1 VVLCLAVFKA
11 NAIANLSSKA
21 ILSHPSNPFMF
32 LMGKLMGYMLKYS
45 RNNNLFFILCYIK
58 SRETKKPKI
67 YQRCSFE
74 SVFTYIYQ
82 ESSSQTTKIC
92 SVRFFRYKSLYS
104 LHSETTKVCTVRFFI
119 AKFCTVRFL
128 RLQIFVVSTN

>member
-45 RNNNLFFILCYIK
+45 RNNNLFLFCVYQA
-58 SRETKKPKI
+58 EGDKKAENLPKMLI
-67 YQRCSFE
+67 
-74 SVFTYIYQ
+74 
-82 ESSSQTTKIC
+82 
-92 SVRFFRYKSLYS
+92 
-104 LHSETTKVCTVRFFI
+104 
-119 AKFCTVRFL
+119 
-128 RLQIFVVSTN
+128 